1 MGNVL
6 YLLGLKSRYKLL
18 TKEII
23 DLMNITPY
31 NKLIL
36 QQRYVNLMEKLD
48 IKRNSTNLWYNIL
61 TLVITLGSILVP
73 ALISIKDIPMYYS
86 DNNVYINVSS
96 DDSIENINNKQQ
108 HVVFWTVFVISLLV
122 TISNAI
128 IKLYSIDKI
137 YIIRNLKYDEL
148 RREGWFF
155 YTLTGNYKDFRT
167 NNEAFKLFINN
178 IEYIKSKL
186 LHDELTPEFNITDN
200 INLEYNTE
208 THTNDASTNTNTG
221 NNTNNTGN
229 NTNNGDSMPRN
240 TSTV

>member
-86 DNNVYINVSS
+86 DNNLYINVSS
-96 DDSIENINNKQQ
+96 DDSIE
-108 HVVFWTVFVISLLV
+108 VVQYF
-122 TISNAI
+122 N
-128 IKLYSIDKI
+128 D
-137 YIIRNLKYDEL
+137 
-148 RREGWFF
+148 
-155 YTLTGNYKDFRT
+155 RT
-167 NNEAFKLFINN
+167 
-178 IEYIKSKL
+178 
-186 LHDELTPEFNITDN
+186 D
-200 INLEYNTE
+200 INLQNV
-208 THTNDASTNTNTG
+208 TNYRPGQSINLGVKQASK
-221 NNTNNTGN
+221 
-229 NTNNGDSMPRN
+229 DYILILLRIP
-240 TSTV
+240 